1 MQVLLTHIERQKLNP
16 RSKNNFGDSEI
27 NKKKALSLTE
37 AIIC

>member
-1 MQVLLTHIERQKLNP
+1 MQVLLTHIERQKLN